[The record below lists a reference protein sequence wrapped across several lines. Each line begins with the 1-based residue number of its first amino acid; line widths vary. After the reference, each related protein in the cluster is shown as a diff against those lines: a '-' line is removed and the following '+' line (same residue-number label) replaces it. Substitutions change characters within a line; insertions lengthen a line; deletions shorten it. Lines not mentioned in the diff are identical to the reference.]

1 MGKKTSWL
9 STVKKVFKPKD
20 SSSPSNRRVMPPS
33 SSCSMSTVLDAS
45 RDVGFAVLFFVCE
58 QRDREAE
65 AEEKETAAADIVSVE
80 HFPAEASSEATN
92 HDGGGA
98 GYWGADEDDDD
109 AAERERERERA
120 IAEAKKAAAAAAEA
134 AARVVRLGACDRPSR
149 EQRAA
154 VVIQAFYRGYLAR
167 RALRALRA
175 LVRLQALVR
184 GHHVRK
190 RAHVTLRC
198 MQSLVRV
205 QALARA
211 HRLQL
216 ASHRNLL
223 FSPSPTTAP
232 AYHDPCHLR
241 HLERGAAPQDRL
253 QDLYFMK
260 GGDEFDGG
268 GHRPSEWD
276 GRQQS
281 SDSITV
287 NSQRKLGAAYDYAYQ
302 LVSHETGQWGWNWLE
317 RWMGAQ
323 QWGAQHGA
331 PPPQPVSSYV
341 TATAMDGLSEKTVEM
356 DTGRRS
362 PVNPMH
368 YSYHLRDEPA
378 QPAAVPSY
386 MAATQSARAK
396 VRAQAPVAKPH
407 EPKRNAATRRSRA
420 RSDNAA
426 DSSSS
431 GGGTSTTIN
440 PAARSPSHMG
450 VALGVQTRRHRAYSP
465 DSSCGGHDR
474 TPSSG
479 GRGRLTAVND

>member
-20 SSSPSNRRVMPPS
+20 SSSPSNRR
-33 SSCSMSTVLDAS
+33 
-45 RDVGFAVLFFVCE
+45 
-58 QRDREAE
+58 RDREAE

-109 AAERERERERA
+109 AAERERERA

-260 GGDEFDGG
+260 GGDEVDGG

-302 LVSHETGQWGWNWLE
+302 LPEHETGQWGWNWLE

-362 PVNPMH
+362 PVDPMH
-368 YSYHLRDEPA
+368 YSYHLREEPA

>member
-1 MGKKTSWL
+1 MRWK
-9 STVKKVFKPKD
+9 
-20 SSSPSNRRVMPPS
+20 NRRRRWTIERQGSDRRRYVERS
-33 SSCSMSTVLDAS
+33 K
-45 RDVGFAVLFFVCE
+45 AVE
-58 QRDREAE
+58 YRRDREAE

-92 HDGGGA
+92 HDGGG
-98 GYWGADEDDDD
+98 GYWGADEDEDD
-109 AAERERERERA
+109 AAERERERA

-134 AARVVRLGACDRPSR
+134 AARVVRLGGYDRPSR
-149 EQRAA
+149 EARAA

-175 LVRLQALVR
+175 LVKLQALVR

-241 HLERGAAPQDRL
+241 HLERGAAPRDRL

-260 GGDEFDGG
+260 GGDVGDEVDRG
-268 GHRPSEWD
+268 GHRLSEWD

-281 SDSITV
+281 SDSVTV

-302 LVSHETGQWGWNWLE
+302 PPEHEKVQWGWNWLE

-323 QWGAQHGA
+323 QWGVQHGA

-362 PVNPMH
+362 PVNPTH

-378 QPAAVPSY
+378 HPAAVPSY

-396 VRAQAPVAKPH
+396 VRAQVPVAKPH

-465 DSSCGGHDR
+465 DSSCGGHDV

>member
-20 SSSPSNRRVMPPS
+20 SSSSSNRR
-33 SSCSMSTVLDAS
+33 
-45 RDVGFAVLFFVCE
+45 
-58 QRDREAE
+58 RDREAE
-65 AEEKETAAADIVSVE
+65 AEENETAAADIVSVE

-92 HDGGGA
+92 HDGGG
-98 GYWGADEDDDD
+98 GYWGADEDEDD
-109 AAERERERERA
+109 AAERERERA

-134 AARVVRLGACDRPSR
+134 AARVVRLGGYDRPSR
-149 EQRAA
+149 EARAA

-175 LVRLQALVR
+175 LVKLQALVR

-241 HLERGAAPQDRL
+241 HLERGAAPRDRL

-260 GGDEFDGG
+260 GGDVGDEVDGG
-268 GHRPSEWD
+268 GQRLSEWD

-302 LVSHETGQWGWNWLE
+302 LPKHEKGQWGWNWLE

-362 PVNPMH
+362 PVNPTH

-396 VRAQAPVAKPH
+396 VRAQVPVAKPH
-407 EPKRNAATRRSRA
+407 EPKRNAATRRSRG

-450 VALGVQTRRHRAYSP
+450 VALGMQTRRHRAYSP

>member
-20 SSSPSNRRVMPPS
+20 SSSPSNRR
-33 SSCSMSTVLDAS
+33 
-45 RDVGFAVLFFVCE
+45 
-58 QRDREAE
+58 RDREAE
-65 AEEKETAAADIVSVE
+65 AEEKETAAAEIVSVD

-92 HDGGGA
+92 HDGGG
-98 GYWGADEDDDD
+98 GYWGADEDEDD
-109 AAERERERERA
+109 AAARERA

-134 AARVVRLGACDRPSR
+134 AARVVRLGGYDRPSR
-149 EQRAA
+149 EARAA

-175 LVRLQALVR
+175 LVKLQALVR

-232 AYHDPCHLR
+232 ADHDPSHLR
-241 HLERGAAPQDRL
+241 YLERGAAPRDRL

-260 GGDEFDGG
+260 GGDVGDEVDGG
-268 GHRPSEWD
+268 GHRLSEWD

-302 LVSHETGQWGWNWLE
+302 LPEHEKVQWGWNWLE

-323 QWGAQHGA
+323 KWGAQHGA

-362 PVNPMH
+362 PANPTH

-407 EPKRNAATRRSRA
+407 EPKRNAAARRSRA

-431 GGGTSTTIN
+431 GRGTSTTIN
-440 PAARSPSHMG
+440 PAARSPIHMG
-450 VALGVQTRRHRAYSP
+450 AALGVQTMRHRAYSP